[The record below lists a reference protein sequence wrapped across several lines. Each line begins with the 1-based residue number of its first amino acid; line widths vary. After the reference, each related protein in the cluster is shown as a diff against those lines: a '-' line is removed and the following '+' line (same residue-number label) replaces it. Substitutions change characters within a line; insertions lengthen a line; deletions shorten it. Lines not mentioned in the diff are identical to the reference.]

1 MAIPQIEIGDFN
13 YTLPEDRIRVIPLE
27 ERAASKLLVYE
38 KGEITDSVFS
48 ELPNFLKEGDLLI
61 SNNSKVIPAR
71 IVFQKESGAF
81 IEIMCL
87 APFGVSYTEAFSAHD
102 RVSFTAYIGNSKRWK
117 EGKLE
122 LKINWNRSHESVFIE
137 RTGIEKDAFVVTF
150 TWNFNAVFSE
160 VIEAIGQVPLPP
172 YFQRKPVAND
182 VSRYQTVFAKTEG
195 SVAAPTAG
203 LHYTKEVLQAIA
215 NAGVKQEQ
223 VCLHVGAG
231 TFKPVSAERIED
243 HEMHAEF
250 FEVTRECI
258 QAILNCEGR
267 VIAAGTTSMRTLE
280 SLYWLGVRVLEGKE
294 TGSVHQWESYS
305 SDSSCTREEALKAL
319 LNHFDTTNRNSICAS
334 SSICIAP
341 GYSFKICSGLQTNY
355 HQPKS
360 TLLLLVA
367 AAVGEEWKRIYSHAM
382 ANEYMFLSYGDTMVL
397 WF

>member
-1 MAIPQIEIGDFN
+1 MAIPQIKIEDFD
-13 YTLPEDRIRVIPLE
+13 YSLPEDRIRVIPLE
-27 ERAASKLLVYE
+27 HRAAAKLLVYE
-38 KGEITDSVFS
+38 KGVIVDSVFS
-48 ELPNFLKEGDLLI
+48 ELPNFLKKGDLLI

-71 IVFQKESGAF
+71 IIFQKQSGAF

-87 APFGVSYTEAFSAHD
+87 APFGISYTEAFSAHD
-102 RVSFTAYIGNSKRWK
+102 SVSFTAYIGNSKRWK

-122 LKINWNRSHESVFIE
+122 LKINWNNSSESVFIE
-137 RTGIEKDAFVVTF
+137 RKGIEKDAFIVEF
-150 TWNFNAVFSE
+150 SWSFNAVFSE

-182 VSRYQTVFAKTEG
+182 VGRYQTVFAKTEG

-203 LHYTKEVLQAIA
+203 LHYTQEVLQAIS
-215 NAGVKQEQ
+215 NIGVKQEE

-231 TFKPVSAERIED
+231 TFKPVSADRIED

-294 TGSVHQWESYS
+294 ANAVEQWESYLS
-305 SDSSCTREEALKAL
+305 SLSYSKEEALMAL
-319 LNHFDTTNRNSICAS
+319 LNYLNATKRNSICAS

-367 AAVGEEWKRIYSHAM
+367 AAVGEKWKDIYKHAM
-382 ANEYMFLSYGDTMVL
+382 NNDYMFLSYGDTMLL

>member
-1 MAIPQIEIGDFN
+1 MAIPQIKIEDFD
-13 YTLPEDRIRVIPLE
+13 YSLPEDRIRVIPLE
-27 ERAASKLLVYE
+27 HRAAAKLLVYE
-38 KGEITDSVFS
+38 KGVIVDSVFS
-48 ELPNFLKEGDLLI
+48 ELPNFLKKGDLLI

-71 IVFQKESGAF
+71 IIFQKQSGAF

-87 APFGVSYTEAFSAHD
+87 APFGISYTEAFSAHD
-102 RVSFTAYIGNSKRWK
+102 SVSFTAYIGNSKRWK

-122 LKINWNRSHESVFIE
+122 LKINWNNSSESVFIE
-137 RTGIEKDAFVVTF
+137 RKGIEKDAFIVEF
-150 TWNFNAVFSE
+150 SWSFNAVFSE

-182 VSRYQTVFAKTEG
+182 VGRYQTVFAKTEG

-203 LHYTKEVLQAIA
+203 LHYTQEVLQAIS
-215 NAGVKQEQ
+215 NIGVKQEE

-231 TFKPVSAERIED
+231 TFKPVSADRIED

-294 TGSVHQWESYS
+294 ANSIEQWESYLS
-305 SDSSCTREEALKAL
+305 SLSYSKEEALMAL
-319 LNHFDTTNRNSICAS
+319 LNHLNATKRNSICAS

-367 AAVGEEWKRIYSHAM
+367 AAVGEKWKDIYKHAM
-382 ANEYMFLSYGDTMVL
+382 NNDYMFLSYGDTMLL